1 MPFHLSK
8 LKIPYIAQRH
18 SEIWDTELIFDSGGC
33 YHIRARSGQG
43 KSSLIHTLYGIQKNY
58 EGKLF
63 FKGKN
68 AGVYT
73 QDEWC
78 DVRARQLSIV
88 FQDLRLFDDMTALQ
102 NLLVKNELTA
112 FTSVDNVLLWAD
124 RLGIGHALQRK
135 IHTLSYGER
144 QRVAIIRALLQPFEC
159 LLLDEPFSH
168 LDQENIRV
176 ASELIF
182 EEVSKKMATLIV
194 CDLESD
200 THFPYHANLNL

>member
-1 MPFHLSK
+1 MPFHLSN
-8 LKIPYIAQRH
+8 LTIPYIAPRS
-18 SEIWDTELIFDSGGC
+18 SEIWDQELIFAVDAC

-58 EGKLF
+58 SGRLF

-73 QDEWC
+73 HDEWC

-88 FQDLRLFDDMTALQ
+88 FQDLRLFEDMTAMQ
-102 NLLVKNELTA
+102 NLLIKNELTNFVA
-112 FTSVDNVLLWAD
+112 SQQVNEWAA
-124 RLGIGHALQRK
+124 RLRIEHTLQRK

-144 QRVAIIRALLQPFEC
+144 QRVAIIRSLLQPFEC

-168 LDQENIRV
+168 LDQENIKL
-176 ASELIF
+176 ASALIL
-182 EEVSKKMATLIV
+182 EEVNQRKATLIV
-194 CDLESD
+194 CDLEPD
-200 THFPYHANLNL
+200 THFPYLANLNL

>member
-8 LKIPYIAQRH
+8 LKIPYIAQLQ
-18 SEIWDTELIFDSGGC
+18 SEIWNTELVFDSGGC

-88 FQDLRLFDDMTALQ
+88 FQDLRLFEDMTALQ

-112 FTSVDNVLLWAD
+112 FTSADTVLLWAD
-124 RLGIGHALQRK
+124 RLGIAHALQRK

-182 EEVSKKMATLIV
+182 EEVSKKKATLIV

-200 THFPYHANLNL
+200 THFPYHVTLNL